1 MGGGRQAR
9 DQTQSAVFRL
19 RQQSMAWIDRI
30 PLPLLI
36 GVAVWMAIA
45 PITPE
50 PHLLEKLRML
60 SQATLVQALD
70 IFDLLMHSTPM
81 LVLFV
86 RLWRQFLKP
95 SSQGK
100 P

>member
-1 MGGGRQAR
+1 
-9 DQTQSAVFRL
+9 
-19 RQQSMAWIDRI
+19 MAWIDRI

-36 GVAVWMAIA
+36 AVAAWMAIA

-50 PHLLEKLRML
+50 PHLVEKLRML
-60 SQATLVQALD
+60 SQAALAQPLD
-70 IFDLLMHSTPM
+70 IFDLVMHSMPL

-95 SSQGK
+95 PSQGN